1 MALEHVGDPKRPR
14 QFPSQRLARTTQTC
28 ESKLAR
34 ASALAGMV
42 LSELGQPGVLEPN
55 ALLPD
60 GIDPDTTK
68 WNAGCSAEYFLL
80 QRGAATVERL
90 PVACWN

>member
-1 MALEHVGDPKRPR
+1 M
-14 QFPSQRLARTTQTC
+14 F
-28 ESKLAR
+28 
-34 ASALAGMV
+34 

-55 ALLPD
+55 ALLSD

-68 WNAGCSAEYFLL
+68 WNAGCSDEYFLL

-90 PVACWN
+90 PVA

>member
-1 MALEHVGDPKRPR
+1 M
-14 QFPSQRLARTTQTC
+14 
-28 ESKLAR
+28 AR
-34 ASALAGMV
+34 ASALAGMF

-68 WNAGCSAEYFLL
+68 WNAGCSDEYFLL

-90 PVACWN
+90 PVAWRELMIKSRSAARPGSPIVEAKM